1 MDPYVRQEIE
11 DDTDRI
17 EAILATDI
25 FSPHNARHPLMRS
38 AFIEILICLRDL
50 MAKTN
55 NLNLRID
62 FTDDVLISPDV
73 KDVTDLIK
81 FVRDALCHIDSKNH
95 FVAPGIKATFNVAY
109 GKTIM
114 LTVDEFD
121 IASDY
126 DDDVCFF
133 FGRHRIYLKR
143 HIVRAFEE
151 VKRKLLPFLKGI

>member
-1 MDPYVRQEIE
+1 MDPYVLQVIK
-11 DDTDRI
+11 DDIGRI
-17 EAILATDI
+17 ETILATDI
-25 FSPHNARHPLMRS
+25 FSPRQARHPLMQS
-38 AFIEILICLRDL
+38 AFIEVMICVRDL
-50 MAKTN
+50 MAKVN
-55 NLNLRID
+55 NLNLRIN
-62 FTDDVLISPDV
+62 FTDDILIISEV

-81 FVRDALCHIDSKNH
+81 FVRDALCHVDSKNH

-114 LTVDEFD
+114 LTVDGFD